1 MDPLDDVEVVPRP
14 AWRNPGVLLAL
25 LAALAVAGFFVW
37 KLADPTAKD
46 LADSAAINLVQRE
59 PGEAI
64 AKYERALKLEPNHP
78 GAHRGLAKAWGQ
90 KGKAE
95 EAEKWLEKAYA
106 LPDLPEGDRRA
117 IRRDLAEHYLRKAK
131 ALRKG
136 DPNQYGAALDKAV
149 EYRPGGDADALLATH
164 LVETAALHAKGGRY
178 DEAAKV
184 VARVGKLKAP
194 SRVKEGARDAE
205 AGYAYQAFLPG
216 YTREF
221 VTKHQERLVKA
232 KTYDVEVKRF
242 GVKATTELPPR
253 PGENQKL
260 HEVRIKNTAN
270 KKAKE
275 ALLKFLE
282 ELAGAPFKKLE
293 SLPSSQTAWQQQT
306 WTEGWVRRPRSYML
320 GVSISWED
328 ASRLVFLMRH
338 GEKLGHWKRRKK

>member
-1 MDPLDDVEVVPRP
+1 
-14 AWRNPGVLLAL
+14 
-25 LAALAVAGFFVW
+25 
-37 KLADPTAKD
+37 
-46 LADSAAINLVQRE
+46 
-59 PGEAI
+59 
-64 AKYERALKLEPNHP
+64 
-78 GAHRGLAKAWGQ
+78 
-90 KGKAE
+90 
-95 EAEKWLEKAYA
+95 
-106 LPDLPEGDRRA
+106 
-117 IRRDLAEHYLRKAK
+117 
-131 ALRKG
+131 
-136 DPNQYGAALDKAV
+136 
-149 EYRPGGDADALLATH
+149 
-164 LVETAALHAKGGRY
+164 
-178 DEAAKV
+178 
-184 VARVGKLKAP
+184 
-194 SRVKEGARDAE
+194 
-205 AGYAYQAFLPG
+205 
-216 YTREF
+216 
-221 VTKHQERLVKA
+221 
-232 KTYDVEVKRF
+232 VEVKRF